1 MKNEYNI
8 LREIKHLKSI
18 RGYGTELISVY
29 IPAGYPLSEETS
41 KLREE
46 HSQSSNIKSKSVRN
60 NVQSALEKIMQ
71 YLKLYRETPKNGLAI
86 FCGNI
91 SSNSGKVDIELFS
104 MEPSVPLKVNIYRC
118 ESTFLL
124 DPIEDIVSA
133 KDTYALLV
141 MDGRE
146 ATIATLKGSH
156 VQVIK
161 RLNSMV
167 HAKVGKGGQSQ
178 ARFVRQREET
188 IGEYH
193 TRVSEI
199 LNSTFAASGF
209 KIKGLIVGGPGP
221 AKESFLKQNSMNY
234 QIKVLGTYDTGYTDE
249 FGLHEMIEKASDL
262 LKEQEAFQERK
273 VIERFMQEIVRK
285 ALAVYG
291 YEETHHALAANQ
303 VSTLIINDELE
314 IHEIKYKC
322 NADNSVLTK
331 IEYGGH
337 IETKHAEDGGTLEI
351 AGDKDMIEELI
362 GYADKNGADTVFVS
376 SESSYGKEFL
386 MGFKGIGA
394 ILRYKI

>member
-8 LREIKHLKSI
+8 LREIKRLKGI

-71 YLKLYRETPKNGLAI
+71 YLKLYRETPKNGMAL
-86 FCGNI
+86 FCGNV
-91 SSNSGKVDIELFS
+91 STNSGKVDIELYT
-104 MEPSVPLKVNIYRC
+104 MEPPVPLKVNIYRC

-124 DPIEDIVSA
+124 DPIEDIVSS

-156 VQVIK
+156 IQIIK

-199 LNSTFAASGF
+199 INSTFMSSDF

-221 AKESFLKQNSMNY
+221 AKESFLKSNTMNY

-249 FGLHEMIEKASDL
+249 FGLHEMIEKATDL
-262 LKEQEAFQERK
+262 LKEQEAYQERK
-273 VIERFMQEIVRK
+273 VIEKFMQEIVRK

-291 YEETHHALAANQ
+291 FDETHHALVANQ
-303 VSTLIINDELE
+303 VHTLIINDSLE
-314 IHEIKYKC
+314 IHQITYKC
-322 NADNSVLTK
+322 NADNSVFSK

-337 IETKHAEDGGTLEI
+337 IESKHAEDGGTLELVE
-351 AGDKDMIEELI
+351 DKDMIEELI
-362 GYADKNGADTVFVS
+362 SIADKNGAETIFVS
-376 SESSYGKEFL
+376 SESSYGREFL
-386 MGFKGIGA
+386 MGFKGVGA
-394 ILRYKI
+394 LLRYKI

>member
-322 NADNSVLTK
+322 NADNSVFTK

>member
-8 LREIKHLKSI
+8 LREIKRLKGI

-29 IPAGYPLSEETS
+29 IPAGYPISEEVS

-71 YLKLYRETPKNGLAI
+71 YLKLYRETPKNGIAI
-86 FCGNI
+86 FCGNV
-91 SSNSGKVDIELFS
+91 STNSGKVDIELFS
-104 MEPSVPLKVNIYRC
+104 MEPSVPLKMNIYRC

-124 DPIEDIVSA
+124 DPIEEIVGS

-146 ATIATLKGSH
+146 ATVATLKGSH
-156 VQVIK
+156 IQIIK

-193 TRVSEI
+193 TRISEI
-199 LNSTFAASGF
+199 INSTFISSEF
-209 KIKGLIVGGPGP
+209 KLKGLIVGGPGP
-221 AKESFLKQNSMNY
+221 AKESFLKQNSLNY

-262 LKEQEAFQERK
+262 LKEQEAYQERK
-273 VIERFMQEIVRK
+273 VIERFMQEISRK

-291 YEETHHALAANQ
+291 YEETRHALMSNQ
-303 VSTLIINDELE
+303 ASTLIINDALE

-322 NADNSVLTK
+322 NADNTIFSVV
-331 IEYGGH
+331 EYAGH
-337 IETKHAEDGGTLEI
+337 IETKHSVDGGTLDVVE
-351 AGDKDMIEELI
+351 DKDMIEELI
-362 GYADKNGADTVFVS
+362 GIADRNGAETIFVS
-376 SESSYGKEFL
+376 SESSYGREFL

-394 ILRYKI
+394 LLRYKV

>member
-8 LREIKHLKSI
+8 LREIKRLKGI

-29 IPAGYPLSEETS
+29 IPAGYPLSEETA

-71 YLKLYRETPKNGLAI
+71 YLKLYRETPKNGLAV
-86 FCGNI
+86 FCGNV
-91 SSNSGKVDIELFS
+91 STNSGKVDIELFS
-104 MEPSVPLKVNIYRC
+104 MEPSIPLKVNIYRC

-124 DPIEDIVSA
+124 DPIEEIVGS

-156 VQVIK
+156 IQIIK

-193 TRVSEI
+193 TRISEI
-199 LNSTFAASGF
+199 LNTTFTSSGF

-221 AKESFLKQNSMNY
+221 SKESFLKQNTLNY

-249 FGLHEMIEKASDL
+249 FGLHEMIEKAADL

-273 VIERFMQEIVRK
+273 VIERFMQEISRK
-285 ALAVYG
+285 GLAVYG

-303 VSTLIINDELE
+303 VSTLIINEDLE

-322 NADNSVLTK
+322 NSDNSIFTK

-337 IETKHAEDGGTLEI
+337 IEAKHAEDGGTLEI

-376 SESSYGKEFL
+376 SESSYGREFL

>member
-8 LREIKHLKSI
+8 SREIKRLKGI

-29 IPAGYPLSEETS
+29 IPAGYPISEEVS

-71 YLKLYRETPKNGLAI
+71 YLKLYKETPKNGLAI
-86 FCGNI
+86 FCGNV
-91 SSNSGKVDIELFS
+91 STNSGKVEIEIFS
-104 MEPSVPLKVNIYRC
+104 MEPPIPLKVNIYRC

-124 DPIEDIVSA
+124 DPIEEIVGS
-133 KDTYALLV
+133 KDTYVLLV

-146 ATIATLKGSH
+146 ATVATLKGSH
-156 VQVIK
+156 IQIIK

-193 TRVSEI
+193 TRVSDI
-199 LNSTFAASGF
+199 INSTFISSEF

-221 AKESFLKQNSMNY
+221 AKESFLKQNSLNY

-249 FGLHEMIEKASDL
+249 FGLHEMIEKATDL
-262 LKEQEAFQERK
+262 LKEQEAYQERK

-291 YEETHHALAANQ
+291 YEETKHALVANQ
-303 VSTLIINDELE
+303 VNTLIINDALE

-322 NADNSVLTK
+322 NADNTFFSV

-337 IETKHAEDGGTLEI
+337 IESKHAVDGGTLDV
-351 AGDKDMIEELI
+351 ADDKDMIEELI
-362 GYADKNGADTVFVS
+362 GVADKNGAETVFVS
-376 SESSYGKEFL
+376 SESSYGREFL

-394 ILRYKI
+394 LLRYKI